1 LNATQGHIDALVALI
16 EQNIEGW
23 QIPQNNPEHL
33 AERKAL
39 ADAQQATV
47 YPQDTTEL

>member
-1 LNATQGHIDALVALI
+1 LVALI

-23 QIPQNNPEHL
+23 QIPLNNPQHL
-33 AERKAL
+33 AERQAL

-47 YPQDTTEL
+47 YPHETAKL